1 MHPRYPAVLTAA
13 LLFSLTAV
21 TSDLHAQDT
30 AATDRRIIV
39 SEDAD
44 YFGFD
49 YRVVKKTPLENCKK
63 VCLRDDQCRAFT
75 YNTSAQW
82 CFLKSDHGELKA
94 AENSVAGRVVA
105 TVQKTPEAAKPPALT
120 FLPGYFQDEAERYAG
135 RLRGADVAAGQGAHA
150 LRQAASAAMTGGN
163 PKLAI
168 ASYRA
173 ALKFAPGDHGLWV
186 ELAYAVLAMKS
197 NKYSENA
204 KLLEEATSVALNA
217 YAVSASAG
225 QRALS
230 LGLLATALER
240 RQQFRPA
247 LEAYK
252 ASLLLADT
260 AWVRSAYDKLHA
272 QRGFRIVDHSVD
284 SESASPRI
292 CVRFSE
298 KLRTRNTDYSKFVTV
313 NDGAPAAVEAKGQQ
327 VCIDGAKHGERY
339 RIGIR
344 AGIPSE
350 IGEVLERPTALNI
363 YVRDRSANVRFTGRN
378 YVLPRFP
385 GHGIP
390 LVTVNTDTIDVS
402 LYRIGERALSDVI
415 GSNEFFDQL
424 NKYAAERLGDTKG
437 EKIWQGELTVESAL
451 NKEVTTKFPID
462 QALPERKPGVY
473 VMVAHPKDAKSK
485 DWKARATQWFIVSD
499 IGLSVLTGDDGLNVF
514 ARSLSTAKAIASA
527 EIKLIAR
534 NNEILGTATTDA
546 DGRAQFPAGLIRGK
560 GGVAP
565 ALVTARSG
573 GVDYAF
579 LNVTKPGF
587 DLSDRGVEGR
597 AAPGPLDV
605 FMYTERGVYR
615 PGATVHVNALVR
627 DRKALAASDIPLTL
641 VFRRPDGVES
651 RRTLSRDQG
660 LGGHAVDFDL
670 LPTAMRGT
678 WRVSAYSDP
687 KSAPLAEHKFLVE
700 DFIPDRIEFD
710 LETEAQEFA
719 LEGSAQAKVA
729 GRFLYGLPASRL
741 RLEGEVTVRST
752 TTLKAFEGYS
762 FGLNDERVL
771 PVRTPLSG
779 LPLTDGKGTAMIPV
793 ELDEVPDTTKP
804 LEARLTIRM
813 REASGR
819 AVERDL
825 TVPVE
830 RLDTMI
836 GVKPAFS
843 GGQIGDGETAQF
855 DVIAVAP
862 DGARAGLADVTWNL
876 VKIERNFQWYQV
888 NGSWNYEPVTY
899 TKRVASG
906 RFDLTAD
913 AAAEIAAKVEWGRYR
928 LEVAGADASG
938 PATSV
943 EFNAGWYV
951 QASAG
956 DTPDMLQ
963 VTLDKQAYK
972 PGETARVNITPRFA
986 GTALVQV
993 VSDRLITMKPVEV
1006 SEAGATVELP
1016 VGEDWG
1022 AGVYVTATLFR
1033 PADVAKSRMPGRA
1046 LGLQW
1051 LRIDASERTTSV
1063 EFDVPSVVRPRQPL
1077 DVLVSIPGLPKG
1089 ERALLTVA
1097 AVDVGILNLTGYT
1110 PPAPEKWYFGQR
1122 RLGTEFRD
1130 VYGQLIDGMQ
1140 GADGK
1145 IRTGGGG
1152 PAEAG
1157 MKGSPPAQKPVALFS
1172 GIVEAGSDG
1181 KATVSFDVPEFNGT
1195 LRLMAVAW
1203 TRDGVGSGTTDVTV
1217 RDPIVVTASLPHFL
1231 APGDTS
1237 RLRLDID
1244 NAEGPAGDYEVTVES
1259 TDHLTLV
1266 GPSDPIAL
1274 EAGRRTAVDIPLT
1287 GVSTGDGT
1295 VTVRLSHSSGIDLS
1309 QTLALKVRP
1318 AQPPMSERQVVTL
1331 NENGRLTVSAD
1342 RLADRL
1348 AGTGS
1353 ISLAITRAGVIDV
1366 PGLLHSL
1373 DRYPYG
1379 CAEQTTSRALPLLY
1393 MSDLATQSGLGE
1405 DAEIKKRV
1413 QKAIFNVLS
1422 DQSSTGSFGLWGPGS
1437 GDLWLNAY
1445 VSDFLTRARE
1455 RGYDVPE
1462 LGLGQALNNLQNTL
1476 GYAPDVKTAGRGIAY
1491 ALYVLARNRRA
1502 TVGDLR
1508 YYADTKLDEFGSA
1521 LSKAHIGAAL
1531 ALYGETARA
1540 ASVFQSA
1547 LSDLENTASSEDY
1560 RRRDY
1565 GSRLRDAAATLAL
1578 AAETK
1583 PAPAP
1588 IPALSKFVTE
1598 ARNAKRY
1605 TSTQEKAWLLLAARA
1620 LLADGASIELDV
1632 NGTGHSGNL
1641 VQRFTAD
1648 QLRDTPFS
1656 VVNKGRDPL
1665 QAVLTVTGVPDGPR
1679 PAGGDGFEIERKYYT
1694 LEGQQIATAE
1704 VGQSERFIVVLKVK
1718 ELNAWPSRLL
1728 IADLLPAGLEIDNP
1742 ALMGSADLKAFPW
1755 LSPSTFAAHL
1765 EFRDDRFVAALDR
1778 KPSDGRDIT
1787 LAYMVRAVTPGT
1799 YALPPAMVEDMYRPH
1814 LNARTEMGRIEVIG
1828 PGQ

>member
-1 MHPRYPAVLTAA
+1 MHPRHLAILAAA
-13 LLFSLTAV
+13 LFLPLSAV
-21 TSDLHAQDT
+21 VSPLHAQD
-30 AATDRRIIV
+30 AASTDRRIII

-75 YNTSAQW
+75 YNTSAEW

-105 TVQKTPEAAKPPALT
+105 TPRKTTEAAKPPALT
-120 FLPGYFQDEAERYAG
+120 FVPAFFAQEAKRYAAQ
-135 RLRGADVAAGQGAHA
+135 LSAAEVPPGQGANS
-150 LRQAASAAMTGGN
+150 LRQAASTAMTGGN

-173 ALKFAPGDHGLWV
+173 ALKFAPEDHALWV
-186 ELAYAVLAMKS
+186 ELAYAVLAMKT
-197 NKYSENA
+197 NNNREKY
-204 KLLEEATSVALNA
+204 KLQEEAIWVSLNA
-217 YAVSASAG
+217 YANSAAAG

-260 AWVRSAYDKLHA
+260 AWIKAAYDKLHA

-298 KLRTRNTDYSKFVTV
+298 KLRTGNTDYSKFVTV
-313 NDGAPAAVEAKGQQ
+313 NDGAPAAVEAKDRQ

-339 RIGIR
+339 QIGIR
-344 AGIPSE
+344 TGIPSE

-363 YVRDRSANVRFTGRN
+363 YVRDRSASARFAGRN

-390 LVTVNTDTIDVS
+390 VVTVNTDTVEVS
-402 LYRIGERALSDVI
+402 LYRIGERALSNVI
-415 GSNEFFDQL
+415 GSDEFFKQL
-424 NKYAAERLGDTKG
+424 NKYDAERLGNTKG
-437 EKIWQGELTVESAL
+437 EKIWQGELDVERVL

-462 QALPERKPGVY
+462 RALPERKPGVY
-473 VMVAHPKDAKSK
+473 VMVAHPKGAKSE
-485 DWKARATQWFIVSD
+485 DWKTRATQWFIVSD
-499 IGLSVLTGDDGLNVF
+499 IGLSVLTGDDGLHVF
-514 ARSLSTAKAIASA
+514 ARSLTSAKAIAST
-527 EIKLIAR
+527 EVRLIAR
-534 NNEILGTATTDA
+534 NNEVLGTATTDA
-546 DGRAQFPAGLIRGK
+546 DGHAHFEAGLTRGK

-565 ALVTARSG
+565 ALVTARAG

-597 AAPGPLDV
+597 AAPGPIDV
-605 FMYTERGVYR
+605 FMYTERGIYR
-615 PGATVHVNALVR
+615 PGATVHLSALVR
-627 DRKALAASDIPLTL
+627 DRKAQATSDIPLTL
-641 VFRRPDGVES
+641 VLERPDGVES
-651 RRTLSRDQG
+651 RRTLSQDQG
-660 LGGHAVDFDL
+660 LGGHTVDFDL
-670 LPTAMRGT
+670 LSTAMRGT
-678 WRVSAYSDP
+678 WRVSAYADVKAP
-687 KSAPLAEHKFLVE
+687 PLAVHKFLVE

-710 LETEAQEFA
+710 LNTEAQEFA
-719 LEGSAQAKVA
+719 LEGSVLAKVV

-741 RLEGEVTVRST
+741 RLEGEVTVSAT
-752 TTLKAFEGYS
+752 TTIKAFEGYS
-762 FGLNDERVL
+762 FGLGDERVL

-779 LPLTDGKGTAMIPV
+779 LPLTDGKGTAKIPI
-793 ELDEVPDTTKP
+793 ELSEVPDTTRP
-804 LEARLTIRM
+804 LEARLTVRM

-819 AVERDL
+819 AVEREL

-830 RLDTMI
+830 RLDTVI
-836 GVKPAFS
+836 GVKPAFDE
-843 GGQIGDGETAQF
+843 GQIGNGDTAEF
-855 DVIAVAP
+855 EVIAVAP
-862 DGARAGLADVTWNL
+862 DGSRAGLADVTWNL
-876 VKIERNFQWYQV
+876 VRIKRNFQWYQV
-888 NGSWNYEPVTY
+888 NGRWNYEPVTQME
-899 TKRVASG
+899 RVASG
-906 RFDLTAD
+906 KFDLTAE
-913 AAAEIAAKVEWGRYR
+913 AVAKVAAKVEWGRYR
-928 LEVAGADASG
+928 LEITGADASS
-938 PATSV
+938 PATSI

-951 QASAG
+951 EASTV

-963 VTLDKQAYK
+963 VTLDKKAYK
-972 PGETARVNITPRFA
+972 PGDTARVNITPRFS
-986 GTALVQV
+986 GIALVQV
-993 VSDRLITMKPVEV
+993 VSDRLISMKPVEV
-1006 SEAGATVELP
+1006 SEAGATVDLP
-1016 VGEDWG
+1016 VGEDWA

-1033 PADVAKSRMPGRA
+1033 PSDVAKSRMPGRA

-1051 LRIDASERTTSV
+1051 LSIDATERTTSV
-1063 EFDVPSVVRPRQPL
+1063 EFDMPSVVRPRQPL
-1077 DVLVSIPGLPKG
+1077 DVLVSVPGLPKG

-1097 AVDVGILNLTGYT
+1097 AVDVGILNMTGYT

-1130 VYGQLIDGMQ
+1130 IYGQLIDGMQ
-1140 GADGK
+1140 GVEGK
-1145 IRTGGGG
+1145 IRSGGGG
-1152 PAEAG
+1152 LPGGDKA
-1157 MKGSPPAQKPVALFS
+1157 GSPPAQKPVALFS
-1172 GIVEAGSDG
+1172 GIVELDG
-1181 KATVSFDVPEFNGT
+1181 DGRATVSFDVPEFNGT

-1203 TRDGVGSGTTDVTV
+1203 TRDGVGSGTTDVIV
-1217 RDPIVVTASLPHFL
+1217 RDPVVVTASMPRFL
-1231 APGDTS
+1231 APGDNS

-1244 NAEGPAGDYEVTVES
+1244 NAEGPAGDYQVSVES
-1259 TDHLTLV
+1259 SEHITVVSPTEPV
-1266 GPSDPIAL
+1266 AL
-1274 EAGRRTAVDIPLT
+1274 EQGKRKALDVPLT
-1287 GVSTGDGT
+1287 GAATGIGE
-1295 VTVRLSHSSGIDLS
+1295 VTVRLTHSSGIDLS

-1318 AQPPMSERQVVTL
+1318 AQPPISERQVVSL
-1331 NENGRLTVSAD
+1331 NENGRLTISAD

-1348 AGTGS
+1348 PGTGS

-1405 DAEIKKRV
+1405 AAEIKKRV

-1445 VSDFLTRARE
+1445 ISDFLTRARE

-1462 LGLGQALNNLQNTL
+1462 LGLGQALSNLQNTL

-1508 YYADTKLDEFGSA
+1508 YYADTKLDEFGSP
-1521 LSKAHIGAAL
+1521 LSKAHVGAAL

-1540 ASVFQSA
+1540 ATVFQSA
-1547 LSDLENTASSEDY
+1547 LSDLENTASAENY
-1560 RRRDY
+1560 QRKDY

-1583 PAPAP
+1583 PAPVP
-1588 IPALSKFVTE
+1588 IPALSRFVTE

-1620 LLADGASIELDV
+1620 LLADSSTIELDV
-1632 NGTGHSGNL
+1632 NGDGHTGNL

-1648 QLRDTPFS
+1648 QLRDVPFS
-1656 VVNKGRDPL
+1656 VVNKARDPV

-1679 PAGGDGFEIERKYYT
+1679 PAGGEGFEIERKYYT
-1694 LEGQQIATAE
+1694 LDGQEVATKE
-1704 VGQSERFIVVLKVK
+1704 VGQSERFIVVIKVK
-1718 ELNAWPSRLL
+1718 ETNAWPSRLL

-1742 ALMGSADLKAFPW
+1742 SLMGSADLKAFPW
-1755 LSPSTFAAHL
+1755 IRPSTFAAHL
-1765 EFRDDRFVAALDR
+1765 EFRDDRFIAALDR
-1778 KPSDGRDIT
+1778 KPSDDREVT
-1787 LAYMVRAVTPGT
+1787 FAYMVRAVTPGI